1 LNRKA
6 LDSSVFQDP
15 IIWQVWCWCL
25 MKATFQKQKFPFNG
39 KDMELLPGQF
49 ITGRVKAVEELNP
62 KNYEH
67 GVTPQKYRTA
77 MNYLKSTQRI
87 TIKTTNKF
95 SLVTVINWSI
105 YQTDNTVPNQ
115 RATSQQ
121 PATNH
126 IQERKELKNDKNIL
140 LGSKI
145 LKSAS
150 IPGYCTDCFP
160 WHDVEEPHTAYGH
173 S

>member
-1 LNRKA
+1 
-6 LDSSVFQDP
+6 
-15 IIWQVWCWCL
+15 
-25 MKATFQKQKFPFNG
+25 MKATFQPRKFPFNG

-62 KNYEH
+62 KELEH

-77 MNYLKSTQRI
+77 MDYLKSTQRL

-95 SLVTVINWSI
+95 SLVTVINWDA
-105 YQTDNTVPNQ
+105 YQTTNTVPNQ
-115 RATSQQ
+115 RVTSQQ

-140 LGSKI
+140 LAPKFLTSV
-145 LKSAS
+145 
-150 IPGYCTDCFP
+150 IPGMCTRCIEMHVDG
-160 WHDVEEPHTAYGH
+160 DPHNVFV
-173 S
+173 